1 MSEKLTGLAL
11 LRAPFPENQI
21 SKLPKPTKQQTDEV
35 KANFRAGIRCKL
47 CGAWHHKDVIHLD
60 YVGHA
65 ALTDRLLDCDP
76 EWNYEWVA
84 TEPNGGPMLDR
95 DGGAWIRLTVCGVT
109 RLGYGDA
116 QEKTGGN
123 AMKERI
129 GDALRNAAMRFGAAL
144 DLWHKGELHLDD
156 DTQQISDK
164 KPPKKQPIV
173 KSDPETTSTFN
184 YSDMLTGANSIAELV
199 RSWTMIPKNLQKDYV
214 ELKNEIKEKLSKQP
228 ETDVPFFESGE

>member
-95 DGGAWIRLTVCGVT
+95 DGGCM
-109 RLGYGDA
+109 D
-116 QEKTGGN
+116 
-123 AMKERI
+123 
-129 GDALRNAAMRFGAAL
+129 
-144 DLWHKGELHLDD
+144 
-156 DTQQISDK
+156 
-164 KPPKKQPIV
+164 
-173 KSDPETTSTFN
+173 
-184 YSDMLTGANSIAELV
+184 
-199 RSWTMIPKNLQKDYV
+199 
-214 ELKNEIKEKLSKQP
+214 
-228 ETDVPFFESGE
+228 